1 MNLLLLFLL
10 PMFETI
16 LNMDLKKFEDQERS
30 WGPACINL
38 SETELQNNP
47 KFLRNFVFV
56 FGRSRAA
63 PT

>member
-47 KFLRNFVFV
+47 KF
-56 FGRSRAA
+56 
-63 PT
+63 